1 MKIHNP
7 PNVAAPTGPYSH
19 AIETAG
25 APRWL
30 HISGQIG
37 RAPDGTIAGDI
48 AGQSE
53 QVWRNLVAVL
63 TAAGMTTQNLVKVT
77 AYLTRPEHTAPYGAA
92 RSRFLGDARPASTLL
107 VIQALAQPEL
117 LVEVE
122 AIAAAG

>member
-7 PNVAAPTGPYSH
+7 SGVAAPTGPYSH
-19 AIETAG
+19 AIETTG
-25 APRWL
+25 AARWL
-30 HISGQIG
+30 HISGQVG
-37 RAPDGTIAGDI
+37 RAPDGSMADDI

-63 TAAGMTTQNLVKVT
+63 AGAGMTTRNLVKVT
-77 AYLTRPEHTAPYGAA
+77 AYLTRPEHTAAYGAV

-107 VIQALAQPEL
+107 VIQALAQSDF

-122 AIAAAG
+122 AIAAAD